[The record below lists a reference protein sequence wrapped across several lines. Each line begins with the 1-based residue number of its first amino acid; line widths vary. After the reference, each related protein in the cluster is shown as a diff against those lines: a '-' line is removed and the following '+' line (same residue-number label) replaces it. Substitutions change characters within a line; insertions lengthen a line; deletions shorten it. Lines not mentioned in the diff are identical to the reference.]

1 MTRLLALG
9 ALACALL
16 LSACADAPD
25 APPAAG
31 TANDAVTTPVER
43 PAAAVDPFD
52 AEPGIDGGASPLSV
66 FSVEGSDCYVY
77 PSHVVVVARDP
88 GVPEAPPTVTLT
100 DRSDDATPQDDCLAE
115 PTLDLSAALGGVD
128 RFVAIQD
135 SLVIAVQRPGPE
147 GRGGPTLF
155 VHNVNAAETVLE
167 EAYAEPLA
175 VADGGLLFGAP
186 PTTMRD
192 AAALA
197 EAGVDCPEA
206 ADILARGAAVGAS
219 IRMRYDFA
227 TGETTATDD
236 IVCLEMD
243 A

>member
-1 MTRLLALG
+1 MTRLLAPG

-16 LSACADAPD
+16 FSACADAPD

-43 PAAAVDPFD
+43 PAAAAADPFD

-66 FSVEGSDCYVY
+66 FAVEGSDCYVY
-77 PSHVVVVARDP
+77 RDHVVVVARDP
-88 GVPEAPPTVTLT
+88 GAPEAPPTVTLT
-100 DRSDDATPQDDCLAE
+100 DRSDGATPQDDCLAE

-135 SLVIAVQRPGPE
+135 SLVIAVQRS
-147 GRGGPTLF
+147 GPTLF

-175 VADGGLLFGAP
+175 IADGGLLFGAP